1 MNAGTPLLK
10 LVTLTGLPAS
20 GKSAVAAAL
29 IKRLNLKRIPVA
41 TDRKPRPGDRHGEYE
56 YLDQRD
62 LDRLIS
68 AGEIVAYERL
78 DGQSYGIR
86 LEALNNLMEKPG
98 IGVAILTLGRV
109 RIIRSMISGHH
120 HVASIFLPAPTDDQM
135 WVRLRA
141 VGSDPDLISSRL
153 MLHRRSVPEAQQSEI
168 PFYVPQ
174 ACHSLGDLIGD
185 VCGHVEAIQQRFTV
199 RHGVDVRRP

>member
-29 IKRLNLKRIPVA
+29 IKRLNLKRIPVV
-41 TDRKPRPGDRHGEYE
+41 TTREPRLGDRPGEYDHVPLTGFE
-56 YLDQRD
+56 QLVEHQD
-62 LDRLIS
+62 LI
-68 AGEIVAYERL
+68 AVEVMGN
-78 DGQSYGIR
+78 QSYGVSQGV
-86 LEALNNLMEKPG
+86 LNDLMERPG
-98 IGVAILTLGRV
+98 VGVVILTLNRV
-109 RIIRSMISGHH
+109 RIIRSMIGGHH
-120 HVASIFLPAPTDDQM
+120 NVESVFLPPPSEAQI

-141 VGSDPDLISSRL
+141 VGTDSDLISSRL
-153 MLHRRSVPEAQQSEI
+153 MLHRGAVPEAQQSEI

-185 VCGHVEAIQQRFTV
+185 VCGHVEAIQQRFTA
-199 RHGVDVRRP
+199 RHGVEGRRP